1 MGPRATSPQLRLRLL
16 AKETYYRG
24 KKDLQTFEPTGP
36 GGPFSLSLS
45 LSLSLSVC
53 VCVYIP
59 TVPRPPAPQLRLRPL
74 AMEAYGGPAQT
85 TQVSKET
92 YYRGKRDL
100 LYADF

>member
-45 LSLSLSVC
+45 LSLSLFVYVYTYPRCRGHLPLSCGC
-53 VCVYIP
+53 V
-59 TVPRPPAPQLRLRPL
+59 R
-74 AMEAYGGPAQT
+74 
-85 TQVSKET
+85 
-92 YYRGKRDL
+92 
-100 LYADF
+100 